1 MKSLAAKICLIVID
15 LETNK
20 YFHYLYALIFF
31 IVKISI
37 YLFPT
42 VFEKNWYK
50 LIKICTFIYLLHKSP
65 VKGIAIAGTA
75 VCCYYFIPGVNKY
88 F

>member
-1 MKSLAAKICLIVID
+1 
-15 LETNK
+15 
-20 YFHYLYALIFF
+20 
-31 IVKISI
+31 
-37 YLFPT
+37 
-42 VFEKNWYK
+42 
-50 LIKICTFIYLLHKSP
+50 LIKNFTFIYLLHKSS